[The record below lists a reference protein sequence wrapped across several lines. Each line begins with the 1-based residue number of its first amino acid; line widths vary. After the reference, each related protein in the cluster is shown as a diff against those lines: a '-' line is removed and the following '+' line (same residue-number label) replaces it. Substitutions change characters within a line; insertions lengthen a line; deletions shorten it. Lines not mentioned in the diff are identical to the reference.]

1 MMLQEISPSFF
12 HIEYHNVQPENKDVL
27 LCYRKGSVLLH
38 KAENGELTF
47 PTVGEVDGGE
57 FDFSAAGKS
66 KRRQIR
72 TYTYLF
78 AVDRVRFFCAAG
90 PPIEEFSIYRY
101 EHIKCLRNAQPAW
114 AAFAAATGYH
124 LWWWYQKNQF
134 CGACGKEMLHSEK
147 ERAMYCPVCGN
158 TAYPMIAPSVIVA
171 VLDGN
176 RILLTRYQ
184 PSHNSYSHYALIA
197 GYVEA
202 GETPEDTVRREVMEE
217 VGLKVKN
224 IRYYKS
230 QPWGFTGTLL
240 LGFFCE
246 ADGSTNISLDEEELS
261 EAVWVE
267 RSAMPDRSTDTSLT
281 SEMMEQF
288 RLGCI

>member
-12 HIEYHNVQPENKDVL
+12 HIEYMEIEAEERDL
-27 LCYRKGSVLLH
+27 LLSYRRGALLVH
-38 KAENGELTF
+38 KTENGEITL
-47 PTVGEVDGGE
+47 PTVGEAERNGMLL
-57 FDFSAAGKS
+57 AGK
-66 KRRQIR
+66 IC
-72 TYTYLF
+72 TYLF
-78 AVDRVRFFCAAG
+78 SVDQVRFFCVIG
-90 PPIEEFSIYRY
+90 QIIDEFSTYRY

-124 LWWWYQKNQF
+124 LWWWYQKNRF
-134 CGACGKEMLHSEK
+134 CGVCGKAMVHSRK
-147 ERAMYCPVCGN
+147 ERAMCCSDCGN
-158 TAYPMIAPSVIVA
+158 IAYPMIAPSVIVA
-171 VLDGN
+171 VLDRN

-184 PSHNSYSHYALIA
+184 PSHNSYSHYALVA

-217 VGLKVKN
+217 VGLRVKN

-230 QPWGFTGTLL
+230 QPWGFTGALL
-240 LGFFCE
+240 LGYFCE
-246 ADGSTNISLDEEELS
+246 ADGSTGISLDEEELS
-261 EAVWVE
+261 EAAWVE
-267 RSAMPDRSTDTSLT
+267 RSAMPDRSADTSLT